1 MHRIGIVTETAKP
14 QVRSVPAR
22 DRTLLIA
29 GMLSLL
35 LLVALL
41 VNAAI
46 VG

>member
-14 QVRSVPAR
+14 QARSVPAR

>member
-1 MHRIGIVTETAKP
+1 MHRTGIVTETAKP
-14 QVRSVPAR
+14 QARSVPAR

-29 GMLSLL
+29 GMLSVL